1 MKNPFK
7 SLKKKFFRKNKILP
21 ISARALNQDI
31 FEIVFEYL
39 GKEEH
44 EALTEKI
51 IKFIKDKKDDYR
63 AFASLNVLLGGFS
76 GFFAMVMLA
85 GCGPFVVIIGAG
97 SVFVLCLFFVPCICN
112 HIENR
117 LITWYNKVRGNGK
130 ISGKNFLKLLPLQK

>member
-21 ISARALNQDI
+21 ISVSRALNQDI
-31 FEIVFEYL
+31 CEIVFEYL

-51 IKFIKDKKDDYR
+51 IKFIKDKQDLYHVSGL
-63 AFASLNVLLGGFS
+63 FCIIVGG
-76 GFFAMVMLA
+76 
-85 GCGPFVVIIGAG
+85 I
-97 SVFVLCLFFVPCICN
+97 SVFAIMLSGGNPVTVIACVSLFTLSSALVGICQYIKKRFN
-112 HIENR
+112 
-117 LITWYNKVRGNGK
+117 TWYNKVRGNGK

>member
-21 ISARALNQDI
+21 ISVSRALNQDI
-31 FEIVFEYL
+31 CEIVFEYL

-51 IKFIKDKKDDYR
+51 IKFIKDKRDLYR
-63 AFASLNVLLGGFS
+63 VSERFCIIVGGIGVFFLLLISGGNPVGVIASVSIFTLYSASFCSNN
-76 GFFAMVMLA
+76 MLKKR
-85 GCGPFVVIIGAG
+85 F
-97 SVFVLCLFFVPCICN
+97 N
-112 HIENR
+112 
-117 LITWYNKVRGNGK
+117 TWYNKVRGNGK